1 MHIEQKFGFTC
12 YSIGNILIYCRHMAR
27 HVFCLV
33 YREKKRLMVPG
44 TAMQKKKTA
53 LLGRKKRKEKDAF
66 QVASRSEF

>member
-1 MHIEQKFGFTC
+1 
-12 YSIGNILIYCRHMAR
+12 MAR
-27 HVFCLV
+27 HKFCIV